1 MFCDPMLAKLITWA
15 DTREA
20 AIDRQIDALD
30 NYEVKR
36 LGHNIDFLSAVMQHP
51 RFRSG
56 EITTGFIAE
65 EYPDGFQGVPAS
77 DELKRDLAAVAA
89 TLAHAEASREVRIDG
104 QLDGPI
110 HGCRDWAVRPYG
122 PDYQV
127 SGDAGPYEGGGKA
140 PGEGEW

>member
-1 MFCDPMLAKLITWA
+1 MFYDPMIAKLITWA

-30 NYEVKR
+30 NYELKG

-65 EYPDGFQGVPAS
+65 EYPDGRS
-77 DELKRDLAAVAA
+77 EEHTSELQSLMRISYAVFCLKKKN
-89 TLAHAEASREVRIDG
+89 THNKKK
-104 QLDGPI
+104 QN
-110 HGCRDWAVRPYG
+110 
-122 PDYQV
+122 
-127 SGDAGPYEGGGKA
+127 
-140 PGEGEW
+140 

>member
-1 MFCDPMLAKLITWA
+1 MTDENGTVRVDTGIVEGSEISMFYDPMIAKLITWA

-30 NYEVKR
+30 NYELKG

-65 EYPDGFQGVPAS
+65 EDTSGFQGVPAH
-77 DELKRDLAAVAA
+77 DELKPHRAAGPSHLAHPEL
-89 TLAHAEASREVRIDG
+89 TLAG
-104 QLDGPI
+104 
-110 HGCRDWAVRPYG
+110 
-122 PDYQV
+122 
-127 SGDAGPYEGGGKA
+127 
-140 PGEGEW
+140 